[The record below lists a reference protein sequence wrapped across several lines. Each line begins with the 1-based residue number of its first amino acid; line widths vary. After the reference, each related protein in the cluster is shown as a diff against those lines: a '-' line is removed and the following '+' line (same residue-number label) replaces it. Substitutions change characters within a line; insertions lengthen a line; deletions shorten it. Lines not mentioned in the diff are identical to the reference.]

1 MKVLSEN
8 ITYRKCF
15 CWSTWFV
22 KSTQEVAHSE
32 DGKRRASPFTL
43 STDFA
48 STIFQTGTQRSNSE
62 AAALPPLWN
71 VRADHWRHLKED
83 VPPDDLLES
92 PATDCLVI
100 LSGLCRHLEMS
111 LSCLTCEFLFH
122 MWDSKGCHTNNLPRS
137 LEVFSSK
144 WTEQAGGVWLSR
156 WALQT
161 VLSVLEDSS
170 WLGNLSRNLEN

>member
-92 PATDCLVI
+92 PAKDCLVI

-122 MWDSKGCHTNNLPRS
+122 MWDSKGCHTNNLPSPQPWS
-137 LEVFSSK
+137 LQLQVD
-144 WTEQAGGVWLSR
+144 WAGGRCVTLPLSS
-156 WALQT
+156 T
-161 VLSVLEDSS
+161 DCTLSA
-170 WLGNLSRNLEN
+170 GRF